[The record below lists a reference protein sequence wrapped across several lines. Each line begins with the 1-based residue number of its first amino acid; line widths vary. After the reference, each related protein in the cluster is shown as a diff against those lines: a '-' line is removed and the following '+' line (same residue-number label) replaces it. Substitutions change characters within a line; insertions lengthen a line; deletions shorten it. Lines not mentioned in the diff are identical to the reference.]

1 MISLVVLVVVTLI
14 SRVLGFVWDSLDS
27 WLEAVRL
34 GLAAMLIITGLS
46 HFSKLREDFV
56 RMVPPIFPAPD
67 ALVALT
73 GVLELLGAIGLLI
86 APLRLYAALG
96 LVLLLVAMLPAN
108 VYAARRNIPLAD
120 RPPTPLPLRVPLQ
133 ILYLTLLLWVAFN

>member
-108 VYAARRNIPLAD
+108 VYAAQHPAG
-120 RPPTPLPLRVPLQ
+120 
-133 ILYLTLLLWVAFN
+133 